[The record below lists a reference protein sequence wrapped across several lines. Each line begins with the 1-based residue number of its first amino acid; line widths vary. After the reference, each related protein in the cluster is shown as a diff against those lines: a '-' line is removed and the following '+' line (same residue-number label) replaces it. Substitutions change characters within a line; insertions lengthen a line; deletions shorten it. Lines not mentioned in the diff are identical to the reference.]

1 MLRTSGN
8 LFRIGKLDQANSAA
22 SENEVVRGMIERFQ
36 GQYESKGIPAALSIF
51 QG

>member
-22 SENEVVRGMIERFQ
+22 PANEVVRGMIEQ
-36 GQYESKGIPAALSIF
+36 CEAKGIPAALSIF